1 MVKKSCE
8 TCALFRRHYIK
19 LGHRYHPVDCGN
31 CLCPELKSRD
41 MKSVCEHY
49 RERRETRIPPKESA
63 DGDWE

>member
-31 CLCPELKSRD
+31 CLY
-41 MKSVCEHY
+41 Y

-63 DGDWE
+63 DGD